1 MEYPALV
8 LGTSNGKLLKYDSI
22 TGEGQELFVRTSYLF
37 LNDRETQTYIVAKYD
52 VVFILEHLTD
62 KEKKIVFVCRN
73 NICIHPKCGT
83 TYLAD
88 GEKFICRY
96 GCVVGEDLFHIN
108 KPFPDFVRNGQMLC

>member
-62 KEKKIVFVCRN
+62 KEKK
-73 NICIHPKCGT
+73 
-83 TYLAD
+83 
-88 GEKFICRY
+88 
-96 GCVVGEDLFHIN
+96 
-108 KPFPDFVRNGQMLC
+108 